1 MPKKIV
7 SKKLD
12 IVVNGLDNLTQAQK
26 AVEERTRNFDEA
38 YPKLKKQEE
47 RKTTLYIVL
56 GTCVYIA
63 LEWLFIES
71 QLTSLFIFL
80 IIFGLAG
87 IVLLATLK
95 PSSKVDKNKAQ
106 NDEQKKM
113 IDYINTTRTN
123 IDLLLEKKDVLYD
136 FYITPSQNDHLFVF
150 IAPEKNDKG
159 EEIGVFHSIYINE
172 FKIIKEGKY
181 STLIVDSHPE
191 WAIGYST
198 TLELPY
204 ELFKESA
211 TWLR

>member
-1 MPKKIV
+1 MPKKIT

-12 IVVNGLDNLTQAQK
+12 IIVNGLDNLDQALK
-26 AVEERTRNFDEA
+26 AVEDRTKGFDEA
-38 YPKLKKQEE
+38 YPKLK
-47 RKTTLYIVL
+47 RKEGRRTTLYIVL
-56 GTCVYIA
+56 GTCVYMG
-63 LEWLFIES
+63 LEWVFIEN

-95 PSSKVDKNKAQ
+95 PGSKADKDKAQ
-106 NDEQKKM
+106 NEEQKKM
-113 IDYINTTRTN
+113 IDYINTTRFN
-123 IDLLLEKKDVLYD
+123 IDLLLEKKDELYD
-136 FYITPSQNDHLFVF
+136 FYITPSQSDHLLVF

-159 EEIGVFHSIYINE
+159 EETGVFHSIYINE
-172 FKIIKEGKY
+172 FKIVKGGKY
-181 STLIVDSHPE
+181 TTLIIESHPE

-198 TLELPY
+198 ILELPY